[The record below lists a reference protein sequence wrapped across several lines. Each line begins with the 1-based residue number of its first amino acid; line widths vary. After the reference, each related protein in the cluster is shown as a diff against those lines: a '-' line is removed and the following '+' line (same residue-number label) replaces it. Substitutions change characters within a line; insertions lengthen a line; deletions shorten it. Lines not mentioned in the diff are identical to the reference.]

1 VSRLIEV
8 LPSLIGAGPRQP
20 AHLPAGKALA
30 AVVESTLIPISRH
43 QICALMYSVSRSED
57 HNVAGSD
64 VTHGAEVPAPMEEP
78 WTSKETLGVPVA
90 IVAKA
95 NIIITTGT
103 IYPFVSRDVLSRLRE
118 TAMFVSARLL

>member
-1 VSRLIEV
+1 MYS
-8 LPSLIGAGPRQP
+8 
-20 AHLPAGKALA
+20 
-30 AVVESTLIPISRH
+30 ISR
-43 QICALMYSVSRSED
+43 SKD

-103 IYPFVSRDVLSRLRE
+103 IYPFVSRDVLACLE
-118 TAMFVSARLL
+118 KTAMFVSARLL

>member
-1 VSRLIEV
+1 
-8 LPSLIGAGPRQP
+8 
-20 AHLPAGKALA
+20 
-30 AVVESTLIPISRH
+30 
-43 QICALMYSVSRSED
+43 MYSISRSED

-95 NIIITTGT
+95 NIIVTTKT
-103 IYPFVSRDVLSRLRE
+103 IYPFVSRGRSL
-118 TAMFVSARLL
+118 AP